1 MDGQAQSA
9 PESSGIADLAEFLN
23 DTPEEESNEETTL
36 ENGDSTEGEA
46 DDTGAQTDEGVD
58 DETADADESE
68 NEPPVE
74 GKLTIKVKGEDGK
87 EETLEVTTEEVASSY
102 MRQKDYTKKTQA
114 LAEREN
120 QAVQFLKQ
128 KHDEFRDSYLSQA
141 ELARAA
147 VAQIAGIKTESEMEN
162 LAITDPAAWVAESQR
177 QRQINAYL
185 NQLDQQINGEKQR
198 ASQQQEQYA
207 TEQKAQL
214 YQKAWDELSKDGLDK
229 PKLKSI
235 YEKATKHYGF
245 TDDELSNVY
254 DARMVRALRD
264 AAAYRELQ
272 SQKQNVT
279 KKVANAPRMP
289 TRQTPLAKERISDA
303 LEAKFKSGRAKLSD
317 LASIL

>member
-1 MDGQAQSA
+1 MDGQAEQA
-9 PESSGIADLAEFLN
+9 PESSGLADLVDYLD
-23 DTPEEESNEETTL
+23 DTPEEESLNEETPETGESTDNVDTDPQPDEEVL
-36 ENGDSTEGEA
+36 EEEEIPNE
-46 DDTGAQTDEGVD
+46 DEP
-58 DETADADESE
+58 E
-68 NEPPVE
+68 VE
-74 GKLTIKVKGEDGK
+74 QKITIKVKGDDG
-87 EETLEVTTEEVASSY
+87 EETLEVTPEEVASSY

-120 QAVQFLKQ
+120 QAVQFIKQ
-128 KHDEFRDSYLSQA
+128 KHDEFRDQYLSQA
-141 ELARAA
+141 EVARAA

-162 LAITDPAAWVAESQR
+162 LAVTDPAAWVAESQR
-177 QRQINAYL
+177 QRQIGAYL

-198 ASQQQEQYA
+198 AIQQQSQYA
-207 TEQKAQL
+207 SEQKQQA
-214 YQKAWDELSKDGLDK
+214 YQKAWEELSKDGLDK

-235 YEKATKHYGF
+235 YEKANKHYGF
-245 TDDELSNVY
+245 SDEELANVY

-289 TRQTPLAKERISDA
+289 TRQTPQANERISDA
-303 LEAKFKSGRAKLSD
+303 VNAKFRSGRAKLSD